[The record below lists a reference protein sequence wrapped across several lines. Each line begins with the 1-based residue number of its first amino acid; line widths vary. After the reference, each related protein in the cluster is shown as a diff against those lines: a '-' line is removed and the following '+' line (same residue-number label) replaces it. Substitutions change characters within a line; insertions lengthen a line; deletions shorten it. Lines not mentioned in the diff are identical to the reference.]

1 MIPILSYTIDVPEE
15 EMAAAMNIQAT
26 WKQLIIYSKTK
37 DLRLIHIKLKF
48 RDVTSKEDQEFRE
61 RLIVIRNEFLGQYL
75 WAYDYVFYHT
85 VPYTL
90 TFV

>member
-1 MIPILSYTIDVPEE
+1 
-15 EMAAAMNIQAT
+15 MAAAMNIQAT